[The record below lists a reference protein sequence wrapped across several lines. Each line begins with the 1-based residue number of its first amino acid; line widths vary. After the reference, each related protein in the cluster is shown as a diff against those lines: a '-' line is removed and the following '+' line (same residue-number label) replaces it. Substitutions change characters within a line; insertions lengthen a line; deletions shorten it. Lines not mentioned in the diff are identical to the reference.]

1 MTTQPGFSRKDV
13 EIIERE
19 SPYRGFF
26 RLDRLRLR
34 HRLFNG
40 GWSRELTR
48 ELFVRTEAVAV
59 LPWDPVRDEILLVEQ
74 FRVGALDFRPSP
86 WCLELIAGIRD
97 VAGESL
103 EQLVRR
109 EAQEEAGIALGE
121 LVPLPS
127 YMASPGGSNERLHLF
142 FAEADLGNA
151 GGVHGHPEEGEDIRV
166 QTVTVAQVPALIES
180 GQLDNAPCLIAL
192 HWLMLHHQRLLQRHE
207 RQIEHGG

>member
-1 MTTQPGFSRKDV
+1 MTKRLGFTRDDV
-13 EIIERE
+13 EIITRE
-19 SPYRGFF
+19 SPYQGFF

-74 FRVGALDFRPSP
+74 FRVGALDFRGSP

-97 VAGESL
+97 QPDESL

-109 EAQEEAGIALGE
+109 EAQEEAGITLGE
-121 LVPLPS
+121 LTPLPG
-127 YMASPGGSNERLHLF
+127 YLASPGGSNERLHLF
-142 FAEADLGNA
+142 FAEADLAAA

-166 QTVTVAQVPALIES
+166 QTLPVAQVSALIEA

-192 HWLMLHHQRLLQRHE
+192 HWLLLHHQRLLARHAR
-207 RQIEHGG
+207 RQTQGE